1 MTATRINTTAGPI
14 GIFGGAFDPVHFGH
28 LRTGFELLT
37 TLRLARLH
45 WVPTG
50 EPRHRDH
57 AIASAALRVKMLQAA
72 VAGEPRFVVDT
83 REVTRRGPS
92 YSLDTLLEFRAE
104 WPQNPLCLILG
115 MDAFLG
121 LPLWH
126 RWQELLSLAHLI
138 VAHRPGWQPPEHGPL
153 AALLAEHRVIAP
165 EALQVS
171 LHGRIYV
178 HAVTALDI
186 ASSELRRI
194 VLAGEDPRFLVPEPV
209 RDIILE
215 SQCYARATD
224 LGEVHHS

>member
-1 MTATRINTTAGPI
+1 MSAGPI

-28 LRTGFELLT
+28 LRTGFELLS
-37 TLRLARLH
+37 TLHLERLH

-50 EPRHRDH
+50 EPRHRDS
-57 AIASAALRVKMLQAA
+57 AIADAALRVQMLQAA
-72 VAGEPRFVVDT
+72 VAGESRFVVDA
-83 REVTRRGPS
+83 RELQRQGPS

-104 WPQNPLCLILG
+104 WPRSPLCLILG

-126 RWQELLSLAHLI
+126 RWQELTSLAHLV

-153 AALLAEHRVIAP
+153 SSLLMQHRARDVAE
-165 EALQVS
+165 
-171 LHGRIYV
+171 LHGSTHGLVYV

-194 VLAGEDPRFLVPEPV
+194 VLAGEDPRYLVPEPV
-209 RDIILE
+209 RQIILE
-215 SQCYARATD
+215 SQCYARAQPA
-224 LGEVHHS
+224 GEAQRTRD